1 MARWERSIAINADPG
16 RVWQVMS
23 DVTKWP
29 EWTPSIESV
38 EGVRGTMAVGSEAQV
53 KAKGTPKATWRVT
66 EWNPNKNFTWVTSV
80 RGAKTIG
87 EHVIEPAGDGASRV
101 VLAIEVQGLMAALFK
116 PLIGKG
122 IERNL
127 ALESEGLKQ
136 RSESA

>member
-1 MARWERSIAINADPG
+1 MARWERSISINAEPA

-23 DVTKWP
+23 DVAKWP

-38 EGVRGTMAVGSEAQV
+38 DGATSDMAVGSEAHV

-66 EWNPNKNFTWVTSV
+66 EWNPGRNFTWVTSV
-80 RGAKTIG
+80 RGAKTVG
-87 EHVIEPAGDGASRV
+87 EHVIEPAGDTSSRV
-101 VLAIEVQGLMAALFK
+101 LLAIEVQGLMAAIFK

-127 ALESEGLKQ
+127 TLESEGLKR
-136 RSESA
+136 RSEAA

>member
-1 MARWERSIAINADPG
+1 MARWERSISVNAEPA

-23 DVTKWP
+23 DVAKWP

-38 EGVRGTMAVGSEAQV
+38 EGTTASMAVGSEAQV

-66 EWNPNKNFTWVTSV
+66 EWNPGRNFTWVTSV
-80 RGAKTIG
+80 RGAKTVG
-87 EHVIEPAGDGASRV
+87 EHVIEPAGDTSSRV
-101 VLAIEVQGLMAALFK
+101 LLAIEVQGLMAAIFK

-127 ALESEGLKQ
+127 TLESEGLKR
-136 RSESA
+136 RSEAA